1 MAKKRFN
8 TYFITPRPA
17 FYCTAPPLFA
27 TNCLCRGVAGL
38 LTALPRAPRAARRL
52 KGERGCAPGGV
63 TIFQPRAAAAH
74 SRSNTL
80 AHSHLQTS
88 AERRGETGRIEAQN
102 GRRCEA
108 VPAVRPSKTARP
120 GLPTSFC
127 KHLRRLIRPPPS
139 LLRLAASMAAGLAQG
154 RTRLTARNATAG
166 KAKPQRVFFTPK
178 RCCIQRKSVSL
189 HKASC
194 TRENESELSFRRRH
208 CLYDQV
214 TDKRKEDEQ
223 KKNSNAT
230 SRSPSEARDKQ
241 NGIKITTHA
250 RMAAG
255 GHAATSFTTTPKN
268 RLK

>member
-108 VPAVRPSKTARP
+108 VPAARPSKTARP

-127 KHLRRLIRPPPS
+127 KHLRRLMRPPPS

-194 TRENESELSFRRRH
+194 TRENESELSFRSFALPLHKASCTRENESELSFRRRH

-223 KKNSNAT
+223 KNQQRNKPQPK
-230 SRSPSEARDKQ
+230 RGARQ
-241 NGIKITTHA
+241 TERH
-250 RMAAG
+250 
-255 GHAATSFTTTPKN
+255 
-268 RLK
+268 

>member
-38 LTALPRAPRAARRL
+38 LTALPRAPRAGRRL

-127 KHLRRLIRPPPS
+127 KHLRRLMRPPPS

-166 KAKPQRVFFTPK
+166 KAKPQRVFLRRNDAAFNGNQYL
-178 RCCIQRKSVSL
+178 CIRQAALGKM
-189 HKASC
+189 KASF
-194 TRENESELSFRRRH
+194 LSAHLH
-208 CLYDQV
+208 CLCIRQAALG
-214 TDKRKEDEQ
+214 KMKA
-223 KKNSNAT
+223 SFL
-230 SRSPSEARDKQ
+230 S
-241 NGIKITTHA
+241 
-250 RMAAG
+250 AAG
-255 GHAATSFTTTPKN
+255 IAFTTK
-268 RLK
+268 